1 MDTQLIYAI
10 FWFSIGVFL
19 HHCIFLFQFSKKQ
32 EDMYSH
38 FITNMISLSSVF
50 LGHLQSS
57 VDKRRSMLKEVGM
70 SDEQIDKECKT
81 DDQFVKQWALL
92 YTTTVLS
99 CIPKSVAKRLIK
111 KGNQND

>member
-1 MDTQLIYAI
+1 
-10 FWFSIGVFL
+10 
-19 HHCIFLFQFSKKQ
+19 
-32 EDMYSH
+32 
-38 FITNMISLSSVF
+38 
-50 LGHLQSS
+50 
-57 VDKRRSMLKEVGM
+57 MLKEVGM